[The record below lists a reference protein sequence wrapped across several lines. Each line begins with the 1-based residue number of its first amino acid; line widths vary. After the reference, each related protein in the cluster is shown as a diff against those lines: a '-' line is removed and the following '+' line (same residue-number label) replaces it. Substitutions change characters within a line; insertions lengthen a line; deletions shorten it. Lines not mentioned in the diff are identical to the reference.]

1 MFDYETLAE
10 KLNMMFKAEK
20 DFFEHISTVVMKVMQ
35 KETLNDTDR

>member
-20 DFFEHISTVVMKVMQ
+20 DFFEHIS
-35 KETLNDTDR
+35 